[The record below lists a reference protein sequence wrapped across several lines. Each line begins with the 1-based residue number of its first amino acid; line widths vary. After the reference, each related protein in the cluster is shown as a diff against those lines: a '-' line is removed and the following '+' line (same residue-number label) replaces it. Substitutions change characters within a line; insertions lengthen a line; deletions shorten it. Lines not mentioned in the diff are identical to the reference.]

1 MRILAC
7 LKVWNEENKE
17 KCDSGKVVE
26 VERGQTMKIFGGHV
40 HKLGLH
46 LKSNEKTLKGF

>member
-1 MRILAC
+1 MKRTRKSVIP
-7 LKVWNEENKE
+7 
-17 KCDSGKVVE
+17 GKVVE

-46 LKSNEKTLKGF
+46 LKSNEKTRKGF